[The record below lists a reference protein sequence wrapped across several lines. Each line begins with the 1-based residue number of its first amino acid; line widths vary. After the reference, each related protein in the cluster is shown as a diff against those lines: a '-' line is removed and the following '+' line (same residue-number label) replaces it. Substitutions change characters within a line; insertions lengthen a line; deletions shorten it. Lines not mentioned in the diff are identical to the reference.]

1 MSLISVRNLRK
12 SYGAHVALRDVSADV
27 NRGEVV
33 SVIGPSGAGKSTF
46 VRCLNLL
53 ERPDGG
59 EILVDGENILRPG
72 ADISAAR
79 RKMGMVFQHF
89 NLFPHLSVLDNITFG
104 PRRLLG
110 RSRAEAERR
119 AHDLLVSVGLG
130 DRGAAR
136 PGELSGGEMQ
146 RVAIARALAMDP
158 EIVLF
163 DEPTSALDPTTTGK
177 LLVLIR
183 RLASEGLTMIIV
195 THEMS
200 FARDV
205 STRVFFMDEGVILE
219 NGSSEQVFCH
229 PQCERLRTFLSTL
242 CADDAR
248 QIVRLMRRS
257 VLADGRIDQDE
268 ARAILLVLRPCIDQG
283 DPFARSLA
291 EVFEKALEDAVITA
305 DESAC
310 LAEALRKI

>member
-1 MSLISVRNLRK
+1 MSLICVRNLRK
-12 SYGAHVALRDVSADV
+12 SYGGRVVLRDVTV
-27 NRGEVV
+27 EIERGDIV

-46 VRCLNLL
+46 IRCLNLL

-59 EILVDGENILRPG
+59 EIFVDGEDILKPG
-72 ADISAAR
+72 IDIPAAR

-119 AHDLLVSVGLG
+119 AHELLETVGLG
-130 DRGAAR
+130 DRSAAR
-136 PGELSGGEMQ
+136 PDELSGGQMQ
-146 RVAIARALAMDP
+146 RVAIARALAMDS

-177 LLVLIR
+177 LLALIR

-205 STRVFFMDEGVILE
+205 STRVLFMDEGVVLE

-229 PQCERLRTFLSTL
+229 PQCEQLRAFLSAL
-242 CADDAR
+242 CADEAR
-248 QIVRLMRRS
+248 QIVRLMRKS
-257 VLADGRIDQDE
+257 VLTDGRIDRDE
-268 ARAILLVLRPCIDQG
+268 ARAILRELRPHVDRG
-283 DPFARSLA
+283 DTLATSLTA
-291 EVFEKALEDAVITA
+291 AFEKALGE
-305 DESAC
+305 
-310 LAEALRKI
+310 

>member
-12 SYGAHVALRDVSADV
+12 SYGGHVVLRDVSV
-27 NRGEVV
+27 EIGRGDVV

-46 VRCLNLL
+46 IRCLNLL

-59 EILVDGENILRPG
+59 EILVDGANILKPG
-72 ADISAAR
+72 TDIPAAR

-89 NLFPHLSVLDNITFG
+89 NLFQHLSVLDNITFG

-119 AHDLLVSVGLG
+119 AHELLEAVDLG

-136 PGELSGGEMQ
+136 PDELSGGQMQ

-163 DEPTSALDPTTTGK
+163 DEPTSALDPTMTGE
-177 LLVLIR
+177 VLAVIR
-183 RLASEGLTMIIV
+183 RLAREGLTMIIV

-205 STRVFFMDEGVILE
+205 STRVLFMGEGVILE
-219 NGSSEQVFCH
+219 DGPSEQIFSQ
-229 PQCERLRTFLSTL
+229 PRCEQLRAFLSAL
-242 CADDAR
+242 CADEVR
-248 QIVRLMRRS
+248 QIVRLMRQS
-257 VLADGRIDQDE
+257 ILADGRIDRDE
-268 ARAILLVLRPCIDQG
+268 AMAIVLALRPRADRG
-283 DPFARSLA
+283 DPLARSLTA
-291 EVFEKALEDAVITA
+291 AFEQALEDSIITA
-305 DESAC
+305 EESAS
-310 LAEALRKI
+310 LAETLRKV